1 MKSLNHQ
8 HLYYFWQTTREG
20 GMLAASRILGVSQP
34 TISVQVGELE
44 RFFGKPLF
52 ERRGK
57 SLELTDFGRL
67 VANYAEEIF
76 STSQELV
83 EVALGRQGELPSRLR
98 AGVVDV
104 IPKGVAFSL
113 LRPVFK
119 KLTCENC
126 MVSVSEGSLEVLL
139 SDIASRNVDIV
150 ISDAPLP
157 PESRARV
164 FCRKISS
171 LDVNVVAS
179 VDVAAKLRRNF
190 PRSLGGV
197 PFLLPRRDTM
207 LRRELDLWFHE
218 AKVQPR
224 IVGEF
229 DDTALMKEFAR
240 AGLGVMPVAGVPAKE
255 SLLSV
260 VGQLAGLQQ
269 NFFLLFPERR
279 NVDAVVRLFGKEGR

>member
-20 GMLAASRILGVSQP
+20 GMLAASRTLGISQP

-52 ERRGK
+52 ERHGK

-83 EVALGRQGELPSRLR
+83 EVALGRQGELPARVR

-113 LRPVFK
+113 LHPIVK
-119 KLTCENC
+119 KLACENC
-126 MVSVSEGSLEVLL
+126 MVSVSEGSLEALI
-139 SDIASRNVDIV
+139 SDLISRHVDIV

-164 FCRKISS
+164 FTRRLAS
-171 LDVNVVAS
+171 LDVNVVANA
-179 VDVAAKLRRNF
+179 DTAARLRRNF
-190 PRSLGGV
+190 PKSLNGA

-218 AKVQPR
+218 AGVHPR

-240 AGLGVMPVAGVPAKE
+240 AGVGAMPVAGVPAKE
-255 SLLSV
+255 SLLAV
-260 VGQLAGLQQ
+260 VGSLAGLQQ

-279 NVDAVVRLFGKEGR
+279 NVDAVVRLFGKGER